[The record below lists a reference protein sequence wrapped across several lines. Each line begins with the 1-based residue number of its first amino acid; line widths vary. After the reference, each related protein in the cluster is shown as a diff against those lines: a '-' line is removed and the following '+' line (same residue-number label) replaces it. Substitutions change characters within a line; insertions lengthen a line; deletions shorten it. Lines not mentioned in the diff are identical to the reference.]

1 MVDFEI
7 CDVTWLTK
15 NYNILFNISQ
25 IKGNQT
31 MKFGQSIKHPKRDI
45 FLEKFLYDDII
56 NLYYRFMF

>member
-1 MVDFEI
+1 MTSQP
-7 CDVTWLTK
+7 CYQRMATH
-15 NYNILFNISQ
+15 ILFNISQ